1 MFTNLLSKTASI
13 LFVCAILL
21 FGCRSS
27 NPVTDLTTPL
37 AIKDQYIVT
46 LKELPFGNARLSGTY
61 EDRVSVMRQQAT
73 RLLSQIKLKPAL
85 VEQVYTSVM
94 TGFSARLTAEQVEQ
108 LRQSPYV
115 ARIESDR
122 LMVTTEPTRID
133 EAGARSS
140 AKQEVPWGIT
150 AVGGPT
156 SYTGN
161 NVAWIVD
168 TGIDL
173 DHPDLNV
180 NASRGKNFV
189 TSGQGSTSLDD
200 NHGHGTHM
208 AGIIAAKNN
217 TYGVVGIAAG
227 ATVIPVKVGHRFT
240 DITLSTFI
248 AGIDFVA
255 ANAKAGDVVNLSVG
269 SENAA
274 PADEAVLRLAQSVNV
289 FIAISAGN
297 TYNVTDANL
306 FSPGRVNGPNIFTAS
321 AHDNKGVFAKVSC
334 SGNPP
339 IDFAAPGVSIKSTVH
354 NGNYTFFSEGTSM
367 ATAHLSGILLANG
380 GKIYGKGF
388 VTGDRDGKPDPKASR
403 VP

>member
-1 MFTNLLSKTASI
+1 MNRKLLSKTVSSLLGCVI
-13 LFVCAILL
+13 LITSCQ
-21 FGCRSS
+21 SPDS
-27 NPVTDLTTPL
+27 VTDQSHPL

-46 LKELPFGNARLSGTY
+46 LKALPYENARLSGTY
-61 EDRVSVMRQQAT
+61 NDRVAMMEQQAT
-73 RLLSQIKLKPAL
+73 RLLKQFKFDPAL

-94 TGFSARLTAEQVEQ
+94 TGFSARLTPEQVEQ
-108 LRQSPYV
+108 LQKSPYV
-115 ARIESDR
+115 SRIESDR
-122 LMVTTEPTRID
+122 LMAVTEPKRVD
-133 EAGARSS
+133 EAGARPS
-140 AKQEVPWGIT
+140 AKQETPWGIA

-156 SYTGN
+156 NYTGS

-180 NASRGKNFV
+180 DAKRGKNFV
-189 TSGQGSTSLDD
+189 ITGQGSTSLDD

-227 ATVIPVKVGHRFT
+227 ATVIPVKVGHRFN

-248 AGIDFVA
+248 AGIDYVA

-269 SENAA
+269 AQDA
-274 PADEAVLRLAQSVNV
+274 PSADEAVLRLAQAVNV

-297 TYNVTDANL
+297 TYEVTDANR
-306 FSPGRVNGPNIFTAS
+306 FSPGRVNGPTIFTAS
-321 AHDNKGVFAKVSC
+321 AHNSKGVFAKISC

-339 IDFAAPGVSIKSTVH
+339 IDFAAPGVSIKSTVN
-354 NGNYTFFSEGTSM
+354 NGGYTFFSEGTSM
-367 ATAHLSGILLANG
+367 STAHLAGILLATG

-388 VTGDRDGKPDPKASR
+388 VTGDRDGNPDPKASR
-403 VP
+403 IP